1 MALSSIRF
9 FPVKPADSVSE
20 CIDLMGVVL
29 KEIRLLHH
37 CSPSELAAPGKV
49 IFKFI
54 TRIGMNPLSLFILSS
69 FLVLVCGS
77 SYDPRPITWKVDS
90 DSDLTQVDYASMEIR
105 TAINYQTE
113 AIGTVLKNLTQVS
126 HTATCP
132 GICMSQKR

>member
-1 MALSSIRF
+1 
-9 FPVKPADSVSE
+9 
-20 CIDLMGVVL
+20 
-29 KEIRLLHH
+29 
-37 CSPSELAAPGKV
+37 
-49 IFKFI
+49 
-54 TRIGMNPLSLFILSS
+54 MNPFSLFLLST

-126 HTATCP
+126 HMATCP
-132 GICMSQKR
+132 GLCIIPE

>member
-1 MALSSIRF
+1 MALSIRF

-49 IFKFI
+49 SFKFI
-54 TRIGMNPLSLFILSS
+54 TRIGMNPFSLFLLST
-69 FLVLVCGS
+69 FLVLACGS

-126 HTATCP
+126 HTATSPCLC
-132 GICMSQKR
+132 ISQKR